1 MIYTILQI
9 ILIIILS
16 GFAIYWIG
24 RIFAKGFFDEVEKKL
39 IQKLNNRKFK
49 TKDNERKEE

>member
-1 MIYTILQI
+1 MYTIIQI

-16 GFAIYWIG
+16 GFVIYWIG